1 MLESDLE
8 RSLCGVWI
16 SPEGQACLAWDRGE
30 GPREIQTVAFSP
42 FVWALERSVDDF
54 IVGADVYNLSGDAPY
69 NRLVKFEDIED
80 YKDFIKQKGRS
91 NAIDCIRN
99 LEQQFLLSSEGRL
112 YSDMPFTELR
122 RMQLDIE
129 TACSEE
135 GGFSDP
141 NRPDDRIIAIGLK
154 LGQDIGTISLDS
166 LSDESEKTLLTRL
179 NEKIAEWDPDVIEGH
194 NIFKFDLDYLK
205 TRAKRLKVPSSW
217 GRFGQSAVFRK
228 SRLRV
233 AERWIDY
240 PRCDLPGRAVV
251 DTFLLTQVYDATARE
266 LMSYGLKEVARFLGV
281 TPEDGGD
288 RTYIDGSKIQEA
300 FIDDRVRFLKYLE
313 DDLRETEGVADRL
326 LPTYFEQTKTF
337 PTTLQEAC
345 LRGTSSKVDLV
356 FQEKYFHLKSA
367 CPMPGESRPFEGAY
381 TASFEEGVFQ
391 RVLHFD
397 VASLY
402 PSILLMMGR
411 NPETDTEG
419 VFIPTLRKLRDYRL
433 KYKRLGQEA
442 EDEKMALEY
451 DARQSSFKILIN
463 SFYGYLGFAG
473 ARFGDAELASQV
485 AAKGREILKS
495 LIAYFEEVGCSP
507 LEADTDGI
515 YVQAG
520 EYFDDADS
528 LLADAQSRLPTG
540 IELEYD
546 GRYESMFCYKAKNY
560 ALYDGTRVTIRG
572 SAMRSRGLEPF
583 LRSLTQSLTW
593 YLLGASEE
601 DPAILATEME
611 LKIES
616 GSCPIELLAKSEIL
630 SQNPAAY
637 RKKIEAGGKPRR
649 ASAEVALL
657 LGDRI
662 RMGDRVAYYIGPKE
676 KGQTANWQRAQPA
689 EWFGK
694 EGSAYDSAYYLKKLE
709 DWRKRYS
716 RFHAKLVEDRAQKE
730 LFS

>member
-1 MLESDLE
+1 MSEADSG

-30 GPREIQTVAFSP
+30 GPRETQTVAFSP
-42 FVWALERSVDDF
+42 FVWALERSVDDL
-54 IVGADVYNLSGDAPY
+54 IVGADVSNLSGEAPY

-91 NAIDCIRN
+91 NAIDWIRN

-141 NRPDDRIIAIGLK
+141 NRPEDRIIAIGLK
-154 LGQDIGTISLDS
+154 SGQDIETISLDS
-166 LSDESEKTLLTRL
+166 SSDESERTLLTRL

-205 TRAKRLKVPSSW
+205 TRAKRLKAPISW

-240 PRCDLPGRAVV
+240 PRCDLPGRAVI

-288 RTYIDGSKIQEA
+288 RTYIEGSKIQEA
-300 FIDDRVRFLKYLE
+300 FLDDRERFLKYLE

-345 LRGTSSKVDLV
+345 LRGTASKVDLV
-356 FQEKYFHLKSA
+356 FQEKYFHLKAA
-367 CPMPGESRPFEGAY
+367 CPMPGEPRPFEGAY
-381 TASFEEGVFQ
+381 TAGFKEGVFQ

-433 KYKRLGQEA
+433 KYKKLAQEA

-463 SFYGYLGFAG
+463 SFYGYLGFSG

-515 YVQAG
+515 YVEAR

-528 LLADAQSRLPTG
+528 LLADAQSRLPKG

-546 GRYESMFCYKAKNY
+546 GRYVSMFCYKAKNY

-583 LRSLTQSLTW
+583 LRSLTQSLIW

-601 DPAILATEME
+601 DPAILATETE

-630 SQNPAAY
+630 SQNPEAY

-662 RMGDRVAYYIGPKE
+662 RMGDRVSYYIGPKE
-676 KGQTANWQRAQPA
+676 KGQTANWQRAQPV

-716 RFHAKLVEDRAQKE
+716 PFHAKLGEDGAQKE
-730 LFS
+730 LFA